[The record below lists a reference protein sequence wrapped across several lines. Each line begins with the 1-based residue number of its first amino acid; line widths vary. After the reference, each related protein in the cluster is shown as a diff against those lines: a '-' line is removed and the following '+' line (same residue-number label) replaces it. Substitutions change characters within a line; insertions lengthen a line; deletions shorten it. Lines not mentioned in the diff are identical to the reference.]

1 MLMLAI
7 ISILIGA
14 TLGLRFEVLVLLPAI
29 IFAGFAILV
38 GGLAYSS
45 SFSSIVA
52 AWAIAIAGLQLGYL
66 GGSMI
71 LCFATPSPRSGR
83 AWPRPPAMSG
93 PAR

>member
-14 TLGLRFEVLVLLPAI
+14 TLGLRFKVLVLLPAI
-29 IFAGFAILV
+29 IIAGFAILV

-52 AWAIAIAGLQLGYL
+52 ASAIAISGLQFGYL

-71 LCFATPSPRSGR
+71 LRFATFSLGSGR

>member
-14 TLGLRFEVLVLLPAI
+14 TLGLRFKVLVLLPAI

-52 AWAIAIAGLQLGYL
+52 ASAIAISGLQLGYL
-66 GGSMI
+66 GGSVI
-71 LCFATPSPRSGR
+71 FYSANLSAENGR
-83 AWPRPPAMSG
+83 AWPRPRAMSG